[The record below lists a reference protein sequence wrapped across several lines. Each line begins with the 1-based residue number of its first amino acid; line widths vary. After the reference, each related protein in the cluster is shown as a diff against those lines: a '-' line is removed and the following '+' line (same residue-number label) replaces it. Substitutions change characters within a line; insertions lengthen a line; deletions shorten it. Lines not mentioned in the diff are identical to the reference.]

1 MTRPEASPTI
11 SSLAKIPRRKEYL
24 LALSDG
30 TELTVL
36 EDDLALYGLAEGVEL
51 PAGVA
56 AELKDRCEYARARA
70 AALRLLKVRP
80 RSEGELRR
88 SLRSREVEPA
98 VLERLIE
105 DLKRGGHVDDRLFAR
120 LWATEKLRGGVTGRR
135 RVVAELRA
143 RQIDP
148 RTAEDETDG
157 AYSYDEEREAARQLA
172 VRRAARMAGLS
183 EDARKRR
190 LYEHLL
196 RRGFDSEVAAEAT
209 RFALRS
215 SSTKGVQGA

>member
-1 MTRPEASPTI
+1 MTRPQSSPTI
-11 SSLAKIPRRKEYL
+11 SSLEKIPRRKEYL

-30 TELTVL
+30 TELKVL
-36 EDDLALYGLAEGVEL
+36 EDDLSLYGLAQGVVL
-51 PAGVA
+51 PGDIA
-56 AELKDRCEYARARA
+56 AQLRDRYEYARARA

-80 RSEGELRR
+80 RTEGELRR
-88 SLRSREVEPA
+88 SLRGRAVEQPI
-98 VLERLIE
+98 LERLLE

-143 RQIDP
+143 RQVDP
-148 RTAEDETDG
+148 RTAEDETDS
-157 AYSYDEEREAARQLA
+157 AYSSEEEIEAARQLA
-172 VRRAARMAGLS
+172 VRRVARMVGLT
-183 EDARKRR
+183 EDAKKRR

-196 RRGFDSEVAAEAT
+196 RRGFESEVAAEAT

-215 SSTKGVQGA
+215 SSTKGV